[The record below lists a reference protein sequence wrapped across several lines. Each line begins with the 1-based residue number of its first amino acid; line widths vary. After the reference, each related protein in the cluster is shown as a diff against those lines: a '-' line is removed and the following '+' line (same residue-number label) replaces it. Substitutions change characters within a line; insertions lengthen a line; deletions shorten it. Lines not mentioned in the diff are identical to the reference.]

1 MMADTDE
8 KNNECI
14 EKSLNY
20 LSAIGRPIDL
30 KYVQRISIQHLLL
43 GKDVIAILP
52 TGVGK
57 CTIFTVYGFDEGF
70 VGAVLLAMTEKYK
83 TIIKL
88 TSFATLQTR

>member
-8 KNNECI
+8 KINECI

-30 KYVQRISIQHLLL
+30 KYEQRISIQHLLL

-52 TGVGK
+52 TGK
-57 CTIFTVYGFDEGF
+57 CTIFTVC
-70 VGAVLLAMTEKYK
+70 A
-83 TIIKL
+83 L
-88 TSFATLQTR
+88 TKVSWELFCSP

>member
-8 KNNECI
+8 NINECI

-30 KYVQRISIQHLLL
+30 KYEQRISIQHLLL

-52 TGVGK
+52 TGIGK
-57 CTIFTVYGFDEGF
+57 CTIFTVY
-70 VGAVLLAMTEKYK
+70 ALTKVLWELFC
-83 TIIKL
+83 
-88 TSFATLQTR
+88 SP

>member
-8 KNNECI
+8 KINECI

-30 KYVQRISIQHLLL
+30 KFELRISIQHLLL

-52 TGVGK
+52 SGVGK
-57 CTIFTVYGFDEGF
+57 STIFTVY
-70 VGAVLLAMTEKYK
+70 A
-83 TIIKL
+83 L
-88 TSFATLQTR
+88 TRSRGSCFTRHDRKIQNNY

>member
-8 KNNECI
+8 KINEYI

-30 KYVQRISIQHLLL
+30 KYEQRISIQHLFL
-43 GKDVIAILP
+43 GKDDSNFAYWSWKMHDIYRV
-52 TGVGK
+52 
-57 CTIFTVYGFDEGF
+57 CFDEDF
-70 VGAVLLAMTEKYK
+70 VGVVLLAMTEKYK